1 MEPEKTPKRI
11 VSKAEY
17 VKISSISFMLSVGS
31 FLSLMLFAILLAPSL
46 LLVQDIVSK
55 ASYGDSNFAST
66 FIGVAIGA
74 ASLVTALMF
83 LIIRAI
89 TAGEKKAKELQHIVP
104 ITRATIADMPAPDSL
119 VRASEKPEQA
129 QADVLLRAVTDVQQ
143 NAPEQLL
150 RSSIETIETKG

>member
-1 MEPEKTPKRI
+1 MEPERKQKRI

-17 VKISSISFMLSVGS
+17 AKVQSIRLGLNASSFRLLFFMGCTFLFTVGS
-31 FLSLMLFAILLAPSL
+31 ILLFISL
-46 LLVQDIVSK
+46 LLPASEPINVYIAILAFGFLTGSAGLLSWKLFVASVNKTK
-55 ASYGDSNFAST
+55 ALGN
-66 FIGVAIGA
+66 
-74 ASLVTALMF
+74 
-83 LIIRAI
+83 
-89 TAGEKKAKELQHIVP
+89 IVP
-104 ITRATIADMPAPDSL
+104 LTRANIADISAPDSL